1 MHCSSLALSAKFAA
15 QDERKE
21 KSRGFSR
28 RLQLPA
34 TSMLEAMP
42 QKRRTN
48 VRTIR
53 IVGIALALTAI
64 LMTGGQ
70 FRSMPGRFVS
80 VAYGAQTGCSNSSLR
95 GNYGFQIK
103 GTIVGLGPIGG
114 IALITF
120 DGGGNFTQTD
130 NVSVNGFPIVPN
142 RPGSGTYNVNAD
154 CTGTQTLNQ
163 AGGQVIHTTFVIAE
177 NGKEVFDEVT
187 DSNLVITGVGKA
199 VGSADDAE
207 EDDSSPFACSLQT
220 IKGSYAIST
229 TGSIV
234 SAGPVGA
241 VADVGKLSFD
251 GNGGA
256 SQTTTVSLNGTIIP
270 SRSSL
275 AGSYTVNPDCTGEL
289 SLTLPTANGPI
300 PSSSRFV
307 IVASGNQLLLV
318 NIGVGRVLTG
328 LATRQHLRMW

>member
-1 MHCSSLALSAKFAA
+1 M
-15 QDERKE
+15 
-21 KSRGFSR
+21 
-28 RLQLPA
+28 
-34 TSMLEAMP
+34 
-42 QKRRTN
+42 
-48 VRTIR
+48 RTIR

-64 LMTGGQ
+64 LMTAGQ
-70 FRSMPGRFVS
+70 FRSLPGRFVS
-80 VAYGAQTGCSNSSLR
+80 VAHAAQTGCSNSSLR

-114 IALITF
+114 IALSTF

-154 CTGTQTLNQ
+154 CTGTQTLHQ
-163 AGGQVIHTTFVIAE
+163 AGGQVVHTTFVIAE

-187 DSNLVITGVGKA
+187 DSNLVITGVAKA

-207 EDDSSPFACSLQT
+207 EDDSSPFACSLRT

-241 VADVGKLSFD
+241 VADVGKLTFD

-256 SQTTTVSLNGTIIP
+256 LQTTTVSLNGTIIP

-289 SLTLPTANGPI
+289 SLTLPTATGPI
-300 PSSSRFV
+300 PSISRFV
-307 IVASGNQLLLV
+307 MVASGNQLLLV
-318 NIGVGRVLTG
+318 NTGVGRVLTG

>member
-1 MHCSSLALSAKFAA
+1 
-15 QDERKE
+15 
-21 KSRGFSR
+21 
-28 RLQLPA
+28 
-34 TSMLEAMP
+34 
-42 QKRRTN
+42 

-64 LMTGGQ
+64 LMTRGQ

-80 VAYGAQTGCSNSSLR
+80 IAHAAQTGCSNSTLR

-154 CTGTQTLNQ
+154 CTGAQTLKS
-163 AGGQVIHTTFVIAE
+163 GGQVIHTTFVIAE

-187 DSNLVITGVGKA
+187 DPNLVITGVGKA
-199 VGSADDAE
+199 VSSVDDNE
-207 EDDSSPFACSLQT
+207 DDDSSPFACSLKT
-220 IKGSYAIST
+220 IKGSYATST

-234 SAGPVGA
+234 SAGPVGE
-241 VADVGKLSFD
+241 VADVVKIIFD
-251 GNGGA
+251 GNGEA
-256 SQTTTVSLNGTIIP
+256 SQTATVSLNGVIIP
-270 SRSSL
+270 NRSSL
-275 AGSYTVNPDCTGEL
+275 SGSYAVDADCTGDI
-289 SLTLPTANGPI
+289 SLILPTPTGTI
-300 PSSSRFV
+300 TSKSRFV
-307 IVASGNQLLLV
+307 IVRNGEELLMI
-318 NIGVGRVLTG
+318 NTGVGRVLTG
-328 LATRQHLRMW
+328 IATKQHPRFW

>member
-1 MHCSSLALSAKFAA
+1 MYCSSLALSAKFAA
-15 QDERKE
+15 QDEQKE
-21 KSRGFSR
+21 KSRGFIQ

-42 QKRRTN
+42 QKRRTR

-53 IVGIALALTAI
+53 IPGITLALTAI

-70 FRSMPGRFVS
+70 CRSMPGRFVL
-80 VAYGAQTGCSNSSLR
+80 AAHAAQTGCSNSSLR

-142 RPGSGTYNVNAD
+142 RPGSGTYSVNAD
-154 CTGTQTLNQ
+154 CTGTQTLHQ

-177 NGKEVFDEVT
+177 NGREVFDEVT

-199 VGSADDAE
+199 VGSAEDSE
-207 EDDSSPFACSLQT
+207 EDDSSRFACSLQT

-241 VADVGKLSFD
+241 VADLGKLTFD

-275 AGSYTVNPDCTGEL
+275 AGSYTVNSDCTGEL

-300 PSSSRFV
+300 PSTSRFV

-318 NIGVGRVLTG
+318 NTGVGRVLTG

>member
-15 QDERKE
+15 QDEQKE

-42 QKRRTN
+42 QKRRTK

-53 IVGIALALTAI
+53 IVGIAVALTGI
-64 LMTGGQ
+64 LMTGGH

-80 VAYGAQTGCSNSSLR
+80 VAHAAQTGCSNSSLR

-114 IALITF
+114 IALSTF

-130 NVSVNGFPIVPN
+130 NVTVNGFPIVPN

-154 CTGTQTLNQ
+154 CTGTQTLLE

-199 VGSADDAE
+199 VGSAEEAE

-241 VADVGKLSFD
+241 VADVGKLTFD

-256 SQTTTVSLNGTIIP
+256 SQTTTVSLNGTITP

-300 PSSSRFV
+300 PSTSRFV
-307 IVASGNQLLLV
+307 IVASGNELLLV
-318 NIGVGRVLTG
+318 NTGVGRVLTG